1 MRKIFIALS
10 VVILALGC
18 ARVSVQGSKEPIKVD
33 ISMRLDIYQHVQKD
47 IDSIEDIVAGEK
59 QDVKIDDEQSSLNLF
74 IGSAYAQEELS
85 EDIEQAALR
94 RKNRLSKLRG
104 LEGKGVIGE
113 NKLGLVE
120 LRGAVQD
127 EAAVKELIRAENK
140 DRMIIY
146 KALAE
151 KNDTSVES
159 IQKVYAQ
166 RLQNDAPMGTP
177 VEVLSQASNSY
188 KWKTK

>member
-59 QDVKIDDEQSSLNLF
+59 KDIKADDEQSSLNLF
-74 IGSAYAQEELS
+74 ISSAYAQEDLS
-85 EDIEQAALR
+85 EGIEQAALR
-94 RKNRLSKLRG
+94 RKNRLGKLRG
-104 LEGKGVIGE
+104 FEEQGVIGE

-120 LRGAVQD
+120 LRGVAQD
-127 EAAVKELIRAENK
+127 EAIVKELIKEENK
-140 DRMIIY
+140 DRMVIY

-151 KNDTSVES
+151 KNNTSVEG

-166 RLQNDAPMGTP
+166 RLQNDAPTGTL
-177 VEVLSQASNSY
+177 VEVLSEVSGSY
-188 KWKTK
+188 KWKVK